1 MNDYEHYFTTLN
13 LSNNASLQDIKKA
26 YRTLSIKYHPDKN
39 SQADPVLFNKVND
52 AYVKL
57 TNNFNLIQSCIQNN
71 GSLMQQQQQQQQQI
85 QQTQIKQSTIIQN
98 SPQHYNNSGDSL
110 HNSNNYEDITITLN
124 ITYYDAY
131 TGGSKPITIE
141 RKLFTNNVICSET
154 ETLYVAINKGIDN
167 NEIIILENKGNK
179 YTYNSITTYSN
190 VKIIIILTKHEYF
203 ERNGLDIIYLK
214 TISLKEALIGC
225 NFTLIHINNKHYKI
239 VSNEIIDFNYE
250 KIVNNLGFIRETYIG
265 NLIIKFTII
274 FPKVLSQDNKL
285 ALQTIL

>member
-1 MNDYEHYFTTLN
+1 MNDYEQYFTILN

-26 YRTLSIKYHPDKN
+26 YRQLSIKYHPDKN

-57 TNNFNLIQSCIQNN
+57 TNNFNIIQSCIQNTT
-71 GSLMQQQQQQQQQI
+71 SLMYPQEQHIKQS
-85 QQTQIKQSTIIQN
+85 TIKQSTIIQN
-98 SPQHYNNSGDSL
+98 TPQHYNNSPDSL
-110 HNSNNYEDITITLN
+110 HNINNYEDITITLN

-131 TGGSKPITIE
+131 TGASKPITIE
-141 RKLFTNNVICSET
+141 RKLFTNNVISNET
-154 ETLYVAINKGIDN
+154 ETLYVAINKGVDN
-167 NEIIILENKGNK
+167 NEMILLQNKGNR
-179 YTYNSITTYSN
+179 YTYNSTTSYSN
-190 VKIIIILTKHEYF
+190 IKIIIILIKHEYF
-203 ERNGLDIIYLK
+203 ERNGLDLIYLK

-225 NFTLIHINNKHYKI
+225 NFTFIHINNKHYKI
-239 VSNEIIDFNYE
+239 VSNEIIDFNYV

-274 FPKVLSQDNKL
+274 FPKVISQDNKI